1 MNPASGDARAK
12 RVGAAIRRRRQVL
25 DLEQRELAGLV
36 GVHVNTVQK
45 WENGTHY
52 PGRKLGK
59 LEAVLDVTLD
69 GEPEAGLYPHVP
81 PEVAKYVRARWR
93 RDPQEVAAVLADLEA
108 VFSRRPGQEQAPGE
122 DGRASRRRAV

>member
-1 MNPASGDARAK
+1 MMIGGMNPASGDARAK

-25 DLEQRELAGLV
+25 DLEQQELAGLV

-59 LEAVLDVTLD
+59 LEAVLGVSLD
-69 GEPEAGLYPHVP
+69 DDAPEPDILPDGLRDDIREAAST
-81 PEVAKYVRARWR
+81 PERA
-93 RDPQEVAAVLADLEA
+93 AHLEA
-108 VFSRRPGQEQAPGE
+108 LFEAFARGEELPVSRK
-122 DGRASRRRAV
+122 RRAGR